1 LVRCF
6 GNYFIVVVQ
15 SAADIARISKMLANN
30 FMFENLTV
38 TQKEKAYK
46 VITSRNVAVDEVI
59 IREGDKG
66 DEMYIIDRCAR
77 DALVVTVCSP
87 SPYLL

>member
-1 LVRCF
+1 M
-6 GNYFIVVVQ
+6 VVVQ

-46 VITSRNVAVDEVI
+46 VITSRTVALDEVI

-66 DEMYIIDRCAR
+66 DEMYIIDRCTR
-77 DALVVTVCSP
+77 DALVVTVCCVV
-87 SPYLL
+87 LNVLNLTVFF